1 MTAQALQRHEI
12 VFTMTPSSLARVESL
27 LKRCGHQNLNLLLAR
42 GLALVEF
49 VLDQVDLGRVVGSVI
64 VGEDEFLPLRERDE
78 LLKPS
83 NKPRPKPT
91 PTTGEP
97 AHSSPDA
104 AAGVFHP
111 KLVARPRVPVEEPT
125 EERLPRARRLFKHA
139 AFAVNDDAGPVRS
152 LAFHLERSESMGLE
166 RPIDYN
172 GHALPGALRAHHL
185 DEIQHMMDAESM
197 ATHFLLCEATEELS
211 YFGYFPNTG
220 WHRLNADSNQWTLDT
235 AILAGERSLFPM
247 DLAAFYLRRQAN
259 KQPEHP
265 EQQLQA

>member
-1 MTAQALQRHEI
+1 MTGQALQRHDI
-12 VFTMTPSSLARVESL
+12 MFSMTQSSLARVESL

-49 VLDQVDLGRVVGSVI
+49 VLDQADLGRVVGSVI
-64 VGEDEFLPLRERDE
+64 VGEEEFLPLRERAE

-83 NKPRPKPT
+83 KPRPASAPT
-91 PTTGEP
+91 AEEP
-97 AHSSPDA
+97 AQSSPDA
-104 AAGVFHP
+104 AAGAFHP
-111 KLVARPRVPVEEPT
+111 KLVARPRVPVEEHT

-152 LAFHLERSESMGLE
+152 LAFHLERNETMGLE
-166 RPIDYN
+166 PPIDYN

-185 DEIQHMMDAESM
+185 DEIQRMMDAESI

-220 WHRLNADSNQWTLDT
+220 WQRLSAESRQWTLDT

-247 DLAAFYLRRQAN
+247 DLAALYLRRQVD
-259 KQPEHP
+259 KQPEQP
-265 EQQLQA
+265 LQA